1 MLFKEG
7 CFVWNHYTDKN
18 DSSSLTILCLWQA
31 DIGER
36 CNIKLY
42 VFAICW
48 VGEVHNLEETLPLLL
63 SHASLHL
70 WLSRRRKEVWRHDA
84 RVLHL
89 TLTSV
94 TLGSGKYT
102 WISKSLIWSVCHWIG
117 KNTSYSGW
125 SQCCCLQRQG
135 RCQWDRMRLDLQ
147 FIFCRGEKLACRQKL
162 QKR

>member
-1 MLFKEG
+1 M
-7 CFVWNHYTDKN
+7 
-18 DSSSLTILCLWQA
+18 TILCLWQA

-42 VFAICW
+42 VLAICW

-63 SHASLHL
+63 SHPSLHL

-102 WISKSLIWSVCHWIG
+102 WISKSLS
-117 KNTSYSGW
+117 
-125 SQCCCLQRQG
+125 
-135 RCQWDRMRLDLQ
+135 DQ
-147 FIFCRGEKLACRQKL
+147 FVTGLVKTPHTPGGAKVAACNVKVGVSETEWGSTCSLYFAGEKIQHAVKIC
-162 QKR
+162 KRKNERGMVAYQVLCKPRYAGFP